1 MEIGTHAIQ
10 REQCLTTPPFIGNAG
25 IMPKAVEL
33 TAGYEKKMFTDLT
46 YVEQRMF
53 PAQELVSCKRK
64 TEKTRQ
70 CNTDKYFM
78 VDTGL
83 CPYREDIKDI

>member
-1 MEIGTHAIQ
+1 MCTE
-10 REQCLTTPPFIGNAG
+10 
-25 IMPKAVEL
+25 
-33 TAGYEKKMFTDLT
+33 LT
-46 YVEQRMF
+46 YVEQRVF

-70 CNTDKYFM
+70 CNTDKYFI

-83 CPYREDIKDI
+83 CPYREDLKDI